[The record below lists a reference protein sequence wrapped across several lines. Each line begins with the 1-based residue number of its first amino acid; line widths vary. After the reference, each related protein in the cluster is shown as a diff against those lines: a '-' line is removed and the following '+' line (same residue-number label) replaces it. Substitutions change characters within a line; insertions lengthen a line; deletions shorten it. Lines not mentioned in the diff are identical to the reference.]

1 MFCDRLA
8 LGASIV
14 ALGCATAIWLPQGLA
29 FLLLGLAMCRICWIE
44 DNIHSDLLPA
54 DEVPSGYRACRE
66 RRRLV
71 LGLPLSR
78 GEGDTCCPKLLA
90 SQLRLQSLAW
100 SAYAWAI
107 LAGATLQ
114 YASAP
119 GAACGVLCLAA
130 ALRSADYFALGQSW
144 LLCGRPLPRHLLL
157 GQTPLAR
164 LAYSSRR
171 PD

>member
-14 ALGCATAIWLPQGLA
+14 ALGCATAIWLPPGMA

-44 DNIHSDLLPA
+44 DNIHSDLLHA

-71 LGLPLSR
+71 LGFALSR
-78 GEGDTCCPKLLA
+78 AEHDTVCPGLLA
-90 SQLRLQSLAW
+90 SQLRIQSLAW
-100 SAYAWAI
+100 SAFAWAA
-107 LAGATLQ
+107 LAGVTLQ
-114 YASAP
+114 HAP
-119 GAACGVLCLAA
+119 PFGAALGVLGLAA
-130 ALRSADYFALGQSW
+130 ALRSADYFALGQSR
-144 LLCGRPLPRHLLL
+144 LLSGKPLPRHVLL

-164 LAYSSRR
+164 LAFSSRR
-171 PD
+171 SD